1 MSFEAFLIVSAIL
14 FCIGLYGSLARRNV
28 LAVLM
33 SVELMFN
40 AVNVTLVA
48 MAKYLAPAALQDD
61 ISSVLTGQVF
71 AIFIITVAAAEIAL
85 GLGIVFAMYRTNE
98 SVDLSDAASMQHLIN
113 PQTRWSGTSRTRYRD
128 PTRFQL
134 QPR

>member
-33 SVELMFN
+33 SIELMFN
-40 AVNVTLVA
+40 GVNVTLVA
-48 MAKYLAPAALQDD
+48 ISKYLAPAALHDD

-71 AIFIITVAAAEIAL
+71 AVFIITVAAAEIAL

-98 SVDLSDAASMQHLIN
+98 TVDLTEATELKH
-113 PQTRWSGTSRTRYRD
+113 
-128 PTRFQL
+128 
-134 QPR
+134 

>member
-1 MSFEAFLIVSAIL
+1 MSFEAFMIVAAVL

-33 SVELMFN
+33 SIELMFN

-71 AIFIITVAAAEIAL
+71 AVFIITVAAAEIAL
-85 GLGIVFAMYRTNE
+85 GLGIVFAMYQTHD
-98 SVDLSDAASMQHLIN
+98 SVDLTDATGLRH
-113 PQTRWSGTSRTRYRD
+113 
-128 PTRFQL
+128 
-134 QPR
+134 